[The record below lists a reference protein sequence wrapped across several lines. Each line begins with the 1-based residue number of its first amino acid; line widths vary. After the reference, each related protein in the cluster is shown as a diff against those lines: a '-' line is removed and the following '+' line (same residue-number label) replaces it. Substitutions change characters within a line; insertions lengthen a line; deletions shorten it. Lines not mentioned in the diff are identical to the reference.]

1 MKVIGFQIF
10 SLSRMIDQVIPVKP
24 QPVRR
29 YTVSHRFTDSVIH
42 LRRIWKL
49 IGRPWF

>member
-1 MKVIGFQIF
+1 MSEK
-10 SLSRMIDQVIPVKP
+10 LIPVKP

-29 YTVSHRFTDSVIH
+29 YTISHKFTDSVIV

-49 IGRPWF
+49 IGRPFY